1 MKAKIKNFIVGPDD
15 SIEVVFQT
23 EKKITETE
31 RKALL
36 KHVADNLQGFIT
48 VGPLCEEWLP
58 NEYVLWLGFDEDE
71 YDIRFIDAVAIIDT
85 LNQLFES
92 FKKK

>member
-1 MKAKIKNFIVGPDD
+1 MKAKIKNFIVGPDG

-23 EKKITETE
+23 EKKITGTG

-36 KHVADNLQGFIT
+36 KHLADNLQGFNTT
-48 VGPLCEEWLP
+48 VGPLCLEWLP
-58 NEYVLWLGFDEDE
+58 NEYVLWLGFDED
-71 YDIRFIDAVAIIDT
+71 DVRFIDAVAIIDI

-92 FKKK
+92 FKKN

>member
-15 SIEVVFQT
+15 SIEVNFQT
-23 EKKITETE
+23 EKKITETR
-31 RKALL
+31 RKELL
-36 KHVADNLQGFIT
+36 KHLADNLQGFT

-58 NEYVLWLGFDEDE
+58 NEYELWLGFDDDED
-71 YDIRFIDAVAIIDT
+71 DIRFIDAVAIIDA

-92 FKKK
+92 FKKN